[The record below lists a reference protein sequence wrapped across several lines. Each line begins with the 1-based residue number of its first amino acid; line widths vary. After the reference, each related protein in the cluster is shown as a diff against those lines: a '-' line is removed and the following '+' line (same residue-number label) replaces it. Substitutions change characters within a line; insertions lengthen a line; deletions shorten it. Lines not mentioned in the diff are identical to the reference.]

1 MLATEAP
8 PPAQSPEAPP
18 PAQSLRVQL
27 PVPVPNRHLGA
38 SGPGAC
44 LLCAAASPVF
54 APVSTSVPV
63 APACTVPSDV
73 AQGPESPAQVK
84 VSALIQLVLSS
95 ARNGSHRP
103 HPCSLANE
111 PRSSVPHTRGL
122 TCPTCPESRADVSLG
137 AASGL
142 SVCPSPGRGRA
153 PRGPPPE
160 LRPPRRVTPAHSRGF
175 GEVWAASRFF
185 PKMYGLFLALCSIG
199 SVLGKVKT

>member
-1 MLATEAP
+1 MFGVRAEIFGICPALIAVAVGIWAVLATEAP

-84 VSALIQLVLSS
+84 VSALIQLVLFRPKWQPSS
-95 ARNGSHRP
+95 P
-103 HPCSLANE
+103 PML
-111 PRSSVPHTRGL
+111 
-122 TCPTCPESRADVSLG
+122 SR
-137 AASGL
+137 
-142 SVCPSPGRGRA
+142 
-153 PRGPPPE
+153 
-160 LRPPRRVTPAHSRGF
+160 
-175 GEVWAASRFF
+175 
-185 PKMYGLFLALCSIG
+185 
-199 SVLGKVKT
+199 